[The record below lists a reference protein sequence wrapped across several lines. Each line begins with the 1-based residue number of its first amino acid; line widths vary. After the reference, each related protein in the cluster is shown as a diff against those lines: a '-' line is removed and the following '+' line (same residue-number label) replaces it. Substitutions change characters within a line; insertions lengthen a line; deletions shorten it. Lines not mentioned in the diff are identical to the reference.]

1 MLSPLASEHVNRPR
15 NCGPLE
21 GATHYGQVG
30 VPGEGPYVQ
39 MWLQVE
45 HDTILSAAYR
55 CNGCPSTI
63 ASSSLVAEI
72 MTGRTVEQ
80 ALKLTAEDVV
90 TILGG
95 LPDGKEPCAQMAVKA
110 LGEALNNQGEQRN

>member
-1 MLSPLASEHVNRPR
+1 MLSPFAAEHVNRPR

-39 MWLQVE
+39 IWLQVE
-45 HDTILSAAYR
+45 HDTILSAAYK

-63 ASSSLVAEI
+63 ASSSLVAEV
-72 MTGRTVEQ
+72 MTGRTTQQ
-80 ALKLTAEDVV
+80 ALRLTTEDVI

-95 LPDGKEPCAQMAVKA
+95 LPEGKEPCAQMAVEALSKA
-110 LGEALNNQGEQRN
+110 LDIQGEQRN